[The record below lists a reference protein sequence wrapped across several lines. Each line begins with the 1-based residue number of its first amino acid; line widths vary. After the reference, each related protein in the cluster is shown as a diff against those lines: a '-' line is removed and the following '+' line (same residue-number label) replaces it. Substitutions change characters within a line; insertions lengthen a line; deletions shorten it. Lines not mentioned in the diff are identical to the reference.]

1 MLLINSFD
9 SFLLKDIEKEEVMTD
24 DSTDQGGSLDN
35 KANIFQIFYIVN
47 LMLDIIDQTLSFL
60 EKDRITV
67 LSEGVENTKMII
79 SKTNL
84 QMYIAKNESFN
95 RIFRFIHVTKLKN

>member
-1 MLLINSFD
+1 
-9 SFLLKDIEKEEVMTD
+9 
-24 DSTDQGGSLDN
+24 
-35 KANIFQIFYIVN
+35 
-47 LMLDIIDQTLSFL
+47 MLDIIDQTLSFL

-84 QMYIAKNESFN
+84 QMYVAKNESIN
-95 RIFRFIHVTKLKN
+95 RIFRFIHVIQIMK